1 MSKLKINKKK
11 LLSLL
16 NKNLNEMAMDFDG
29 SERPNADIT
38 NKLANNDTPI
48 SKVPLPKT
56 GNEPNDNFQE
66 LLASERYKQ
75 VVENVKRYTGYNGD
89 VSTNQAFGQLY
100 HMMYNSHMRIMEIE
114 RNHKE
119 QLEQLAKD
127 LVLNEMGISDE
138 DITINAKIVQPGEVD
153 TSDFNK
159 ENGNELNPQEPEIGN
174 DVDIE
179 AVEIELFNDLENLDL
194 ERSKRRLINAII
206 QGASKKGHYMYHL
219 VAEKLRE
226 LTGSD
231 ELLNHYGIMMSV
243 NDLNYWQLGDETIKQ
258 AGDSVAGK
266 SNIERPEG
274 DDEEEGDDNT
284 TINAVGIN
292 FPVLIHEILKGVY
305 ETVGVYG
312 QPKNPELND
321 KVTEHEDTLEKEM
334 WDLRLGPAIWDR
346 IIKQFPDDVLLAEGK
361 MIQLHIF
368 MTLFELPAKQF
379 LTLMREIISGS
390 DNGKNLLGNIITS
403 IKQRLQNEEYED
415 TIQQFNQDLEQIT
428 DNTDDDEL
436 NNLLNDLGITPPKD
450 DEEDDDED
458 FLNQFR

>member
-29 SERPNADIT
+29 SERPNADVT

-100 HMMYNSHMRIMEIE
+100 MMTYASHMRIIEIE
-114 RNHKE
+114 RNYKE

-127 LVLNEMGISDE
+127 LVLNEMGISNE
-138 DITINAKIVQPGEVD
+138 DININAKLVSHENVD

-159 ENGNELNPQEPEIGN
+159 EISDEPNPQEPEINN
-174 DVDIE
+174 DVNIE
-179 AVEIELFNDLENLDL
+179 AVEIELFNDLVNLDL
-194 ERSKRRLINAII
+194 ERSKRRLINLII
-206 QGASKKGHYMYHL
+206 QGASSKGQYMYHL
-219 VAEKLRE
+219 VADKLRE

-231 ELLNHYGIMMSV
+231 ELLNHYGIMMSI
-243 NDLNYWQLGDETIKQ
+243 NDLNYWQMSDEILKNGGD
-258 AGDSVAGK
+258 GVAGK
-266 SNIERPEG
+266 TNIERPN
-274 DDEEEGDDNT
+274 DDEEENDNT

-292 FPVLIHEILKGVY
+292 FPILIHEILKGIY

-321 KVTEHEDTLEKEM
+321 KVTEHEDTLQKEI

-346 IIKQFPDDVLLAEGK
+346 IINQFPDDVLLAEGK

-390 DNGKNLLGNIITS
+390 DNGKRLLGNIIVS

-428 DNTDDDEL
+428 DETDNDEL
-436 NNLLNDLGITPPKD
+436 NNLLNDLGIKPPKTD
-450 DEEDDDED
+450 DEEDDDD

>member
-1 MSKLKINKKK
+1 MDKLKINKKK

-29 SERPNADIT
+29 SERPNVDVI

-56 GNEPNDNFQE
+56 GNEPNQNFQE
-66 LLASERYKQ
+66 LLASERYKK
-75 VVENVKRYTGYNGD
+75 VVEDVKRYTGVNGD
-89 VSTNQAFGQLY
+89 ISTNNAMGQLTM
-100 HMMYNSHMRIMEIE
+100 MMYNAHFRIIELE

-119 QLEQLAKD
+119 QLEQLAKE
-127 LVLNEMGISDE
+127 LVYSEMGISE
-138 DITINAKIVQPGEVD
+138 NDITVNAKLLSSNEIDG
-153 TSDFNK
+153 SDIDRTISND
-159 ENGNELNPQEPEIGN
+159 NPQEPEIGN
-174 DVDIE
+174 DIE
-179 AVEIELFNDLENLDL
+179 IDAVEIEVFNDLVNLDL

-206 QGASKKGHYMYHL
+206 QGAARKGLFMYHF
-219 VAEKLRE
+219 VSDKLRE

-231 ELLNHYGIMMSV
+231 ELFNLYGIMMSI
-243 NDLNYWQLGDETIKQ
+243 NDLNYWQFSDDAIDMAGDEK
-258 AGDSVAGK
+258 AGK
-266 SNIERPEG
+266 MDIERPEG
-274 DDEEEGDDNT
+274 DDEEEGNDKT
-284 TINAVGIN
+284 TINAVGVN
-292 FPVLIHEILKGVY
+292 FPVLIHEILKGIY

-312 QPKNPELND
+312 QPKDEELNR
-321 KVTEHEDTLEKEM
+321 KVGEHEDTLQKET
-334 WDLRLGPAIWDR
+334 WDLRLGPAIWER
-346 IIKQFPDDVLLAEGK
+346 IINQFPDDVLLAEGK

-390 DNGKNLLGNIITS
+390 DNGKRLLGNIIVS

-428 DNTDDDEL
+428 DETDNDEL
-436 NNLLNDLGITPPKD
+436 NNLLNDLGIKPPKTD
-450 DEEDDDED
+450 DEEDDED